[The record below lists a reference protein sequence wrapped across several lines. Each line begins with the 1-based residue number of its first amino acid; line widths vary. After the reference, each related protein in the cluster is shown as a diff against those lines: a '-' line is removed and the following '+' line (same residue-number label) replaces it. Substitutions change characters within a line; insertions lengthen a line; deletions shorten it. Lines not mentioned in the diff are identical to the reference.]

1 MTRAFACARS
11 LVGGRTLAE
20 AVGGRDNNYNLIRL
34 LLASSVIYAHSF
46 ALSGASGYKDLLS
59 EVLWPVTTVGGLAV
73 KLFFFLSGLFVA
85 QSFQRDPSLLG
96 FVSKRFLRIWP
107 GYFACLLSTALLLA
121 ALTGQASL
129 WRYLGFSGLYEYV
142 LRNSVF
148 DLTWRISGVLEGHR
162 FESLNGSIH
171 TLPMELK
178 MYGVL
183 ALLGAFGLLRT
194 RTLAVLAGLL
204 AIGLAL
210 SPEVLA
216 ALPFKLFDADWS
228 LVAGILFLA
237 GVVVHG
243 LAEYLRPAAWQ
254 GAMLLPLMYVTD
266 GILHQIALY
275 AFAVWAMLWVGQSRL
290 VGRLWR
296 PRDDLSYGI
305 YIYGWPCQQMVLAIV
320 STKLNPYLLTVLALP
335 LAALFAAASWRWIEK
350 PAIGL
355 GRDLVAKRS
364 WSILHEYRV
373 LMVPLVVA
381 LGVCC
386 TLHWAV
392 LRWDL
397 VPVGALPVRIIDF
410 GPRQSRSGEPIN
422 QQPHGGSAIWLKLDG
437 DPGRDAVVVM
447 AQRRLRTQVSDGLA
461 TAGVPDSVLAK
472 PGGKEI
478 VLERRYADRIERSN
492 VVVLEVLP

>member
-1 MTRAFACARS
+1 
-11 LVGGRTLAE
+11 
-20 AVGGRDNNYNLIRL
+20 
-34 LLASSVIYAHSF
+34 
-46 ALSGASGYKDLLS
+46 
-59 EVLWPVTTVGGLAV
+59 
-73 KLFFFLSGLFVA
+73 
-85 QSFQRDPSLLG
+85 
-96 FVSKRFLRIWP
+96 
-107 GYFACLLSTALLLA
+107 
-121 ALTGQASL
+121 
-129 WRYLGFSGLYEYV
+129 
-142 LRNSVF
+142 
-148 DLTWRISGVLEGHR
+148 
-162 FESLNGSIH
+162 
-171 TLPMELK
+171 
-178 MYGVL
+178 
-183 ALLGAFGLLRT
+183 
-194 RTLAVLAGLL
+194 
-204 AIGLAL
+204 
-210 SPEVLA
+210 
-216 ALPFKLFDADWS
+216 
-228 LVAGILFLA
+228 
-237 GVVVHG
+237 
-243 LAEYLRPAAWQ
+243 
-254 GAMLLPLMYVTD
+254 
-266 GILHQIALY
+266 
-275 AFAVWAMLWVGQSRL
+275 VWAMLWVGQSRL

-410 GPRQSRSGEPIN
+410 GPRHSRSGEPIN
-422 QQPHGGSAIWLKLDG
+422 QQRHGGSAIWLKLDG

-492 VVVLEVLP
+492 VVVLEV